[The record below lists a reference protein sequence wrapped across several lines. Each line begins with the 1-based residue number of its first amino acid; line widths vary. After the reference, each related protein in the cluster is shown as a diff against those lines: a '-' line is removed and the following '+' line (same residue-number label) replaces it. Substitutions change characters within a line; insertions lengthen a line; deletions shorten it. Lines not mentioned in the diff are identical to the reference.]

1 MDVVIRQENA
11 NDLPI
16 ILDLVKNAFDNVIE
30 SDHQEQCLV
39 ERLHHSETF
48 IPELSLVAE
57 DGNGT
62 IVGYILLTEVKIIS
76 DKSIVTS
83 LAVAPLAVHP
93 DSQKQGVGGNLL
105 DKAHKVAASLGYG
118 TAVLLGHKDYYP
130 RFGYKK
136 AMDYGIEFP
145 FNAPQECCMVIELLP
160 NALNNIKGG
169 IRYPDCF

>member
-1 MDVVIRQENA
+1 MVMDVVIRQENA

-62 IVGYILLTEVKIIS
+62 IVGYILLTEVKRS
-76 DKSIVTS
+76 EERRVGKECRCRG
-83 LAVAPLAVHP
+83 AP
-93 DSQKQGVGGNLL
+93 
-105 DKAHKVAASLGYG
+105 
-118 TAVLLGHKDYYP
+118 GH
-130 RFGYKK
+130 
-136 AMDYGIEFP
+136 
-145 FNAPQECCMVIELLP
+145 
-160 NALNNIKGG
+160 
-169 IRYPDCF
+169 